1 MLGLTKGKSTN
12 SREVCKSKVEEQ
24 AKHNDTCKTLQPG
37 KNWVSISGDVFY
49 LIATQRLFF
58 LEFAQE
64 LFVTL

>member
-1 MLGLTKGKSTN
+1 MLSLTKGKSTN

-24 AKHNDTCKTLQPG
+24 AKHNDRCKILQPA
-37 KNWVSISGDVFY
+37 KKRVSISGDGFY

-58 LEFAQE
+58 LEFAQA